1 MTRLI
6 DKIGALAKSGNGVE
20 VGAYKG
26 ALAKF
31 PTGVAVVT
39 ACNCEGLPIG
49 MTVNSFVSI
58 SLEPP
63 VVSWSLR
70 LQSSLYGA
78 FAGASSFVVNV
89 LASDQHQLANQF
101 AARADDRFQGIN
113 WVSGVNGDPVLA
125 GVAAIFE
132 CDVVSSLIVG
142 DHLIFFGGVIGFAG
156 SDREPLIMHSGKV
169 VECNEVQKLDWK
181 VVSKPVGNQSLS
193 PVRFVGC
200 GVGSNFTF

>member
-1 MTRLI
+1 MTQLI
-6 DKIGALAKSGNGVE
+6 DKIGAIAKSGGGVG

-39 ACNCEGLPIG
+39 ACNCEGQPIG

-78 FAGASSFVVNV
+78 FAEASSFVVNV
-89 LASDQHQLANQF
+89 LASDQNQLANQF
-101 AARADDRFQGIN
+101 AARADDRFQGVD

-132 CDVVSSLIVG
+132 CEVVSSLIVG
-142 DHLIFFGGVIGFAG
+142 DHQIFFGGVIGFAG

-169 VECNEVQKLDWK
+169 VESNEVQKQDRK
-181 VVSKPVGNQSLS
+181 VVSKPMVSQGQA
-193 PVRFVGC
+193 PVRFVAS
-200 GVGSNFTF
+200 GVGSNFIF